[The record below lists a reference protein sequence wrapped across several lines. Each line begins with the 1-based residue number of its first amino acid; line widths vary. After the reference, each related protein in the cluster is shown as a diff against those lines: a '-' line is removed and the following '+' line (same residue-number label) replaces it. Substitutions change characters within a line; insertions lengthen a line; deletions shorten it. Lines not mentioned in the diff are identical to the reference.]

1 MSDYIEREAAL
12 DTVKRTSGDYAAAWA
27 EIAHMPTV
35 DAVPVVRCKDCKH
48 SISCVDKSGAI
59 AYVVCNLDEYSDGVE
74 LRTPMDY
81 CSYGEREEANT

>member
-35 DAVPVVRCKDCKH
+35 DAVPVVFCKDCIH
-48 SISCVDKSGAI
+48 SISYVEKSGAI
-59 AYVVCNLDEYSDGVE
+59 AYVVCNLDEDNDEIE

-81 CSYGEREEANT
+81 CSYGEREDNE